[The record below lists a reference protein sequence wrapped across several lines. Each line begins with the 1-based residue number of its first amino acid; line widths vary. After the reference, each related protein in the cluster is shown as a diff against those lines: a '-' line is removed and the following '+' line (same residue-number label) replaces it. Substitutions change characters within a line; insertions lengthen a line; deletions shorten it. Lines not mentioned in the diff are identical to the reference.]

1 MSRGLRTDYKRKRN
15 FIPQKKKFFTKE
27 NVFLSRMGSILL
39 IPPSKVKSLFSQ
51 RAVTTIRINPLK
63 GDPDKTIDVLKDR
76 GYNLEKVYWAENVFF
91 VRNIDKSEISQIQE
105 YKDGL
110 FYIQNLSSILPA
122 LVLNPQK
129 NDKILDMCAA
139 PGSKTTHICAL
150 VNNKANIIANDS
162 DPARMNA
169 MRDVLHQFGA
179 DAKVCL
185 NDGKIF
191 GSRYTDFFDKILLDA
206 PCSGEGLIYL
216 NSNKPL
222 RFWSIKKVNI
232 SSIIQREL
240 IDSAFKALK
249 PGGILV
255 YSTCT
260 LEPEENEGTITF
272 LLEKYKNVK
281 IEKIEIDGLKD
292 INRGITKWSG
302 NTYHQ
307 EVSKTIRI
315 KPSSEMM
322 GFYIAKIEKVRP
334 HQT

>member
-15 FIPQKKKFFTKE
+15 FTPQKRKFFTKE

-39 IPPSKVKSLFSQ
+39 APPGKIKSLFSQ
-51 RAVTTIRINPLK
+51 RTVTTIRINPLK
-63 GDPDKTIDVLKDR
+63 GDPDRTVDILKNK
-76 GYNLEKVYWAENVFF
+76 GYELEKVYWTENVFF
-91 VRNIDKSEISQIQE
+91 VRNTDKSEISQIQE

-122 LVLNPQK
+122 LVLNPKK
-129 NDKILDMCAA
+129 NDKVLDMCAA

-150 VNNKANIIANDS
+150 VNNKANVIANDS
-162 DPARMNA
+162 DPARINA
-169 MRDVLHQFGA
+169 MRNVLHQFGA
-179 DAKVCL
+179 DAKVSL

-222 RFWSIKKVNI
+222 RFWSIRKVNI

-249 PGGILV
+249 PGGTLI

-260 LEPEENEGTITF
+260 LEPEENEGVVTF
-272 LLEKYKNVK
+272 LLEKYKNAK
-281 IEKIEIDGLKD
+281 IEEIEIAGLKGT
-292 INRGITKWSG
+292 NRGITKWSG

-307 EVSKTIRI
+307 EVAKTIRI
-315 KPSSEMM
+315 IPSSEMM
-322 GFYIAKIEKVRP
+322 GFYIAKITK
-334 HQT
+334 Q